1 MKDMDGKFL
10 AQMLF
15 TNETL
20 KILDLSNNQLGAMT
34 AVEFGLGLC
43 YNTTLTKLDLS
54 NNKLTNDG
62 ANESGILE
70 FFDCITV
77 NRTLESLDISNNNI
91 GQRCCEKLRE
101 ALTTNF
107 GKIRKHKIA

>member
-1 MKDMDGKFL
+1 MAASEL
-10 AQMLF
+10 
-15 TNETL
+15 
-20 KILDLSNNQLGAMT
+20 
-34 AVEFGLGLC
+34 GLGLC
-43 YNTTLTKLDLS
+43 YNTRLKKLDLS

-62 ANESGILE
+62 ANEKGILE

-101 ALTTNF
+101 ALATNF
-107 GKIRKHKIA
+107 GNIRKHQLA